1 MIRHIF
7 CAVAMLAFFSFASCK
22 TNKDVANQST
32 EKMEKPDGVVTPLD
46 KLVETI
52 GITDSTEE
60 KFRKIYTKYQ
70 DKRMAVKEE
79 GGKPSQMVKDVL
91 MLRDKQNHD
100 VKKILN
106 DDQYAIYL
114 EAIEDSKGRPAKQP
128 LVQPVK

>member
-1 MIRHIF
+1 MFKNII
-7 CAVAMLAFFSFASCK
+7 CAIAIIGFFGFASCK
-22 TNKDVANQST
+22 SNKEVTDQTKKV
-32 EKMEKPDGVVTPLD
+32 EMPEGVTTTLD

-52 GITDSTEE
+52 GITGSTEE

-70 DKRMAVKEE
+70 DKRMDVKKE

-100 VKKILN
+100 IKKILS
-106 DDQYAIYL
+106 DEEYAVYL
-114 EAIEDSKGRPAKQP
+114 EAINDAQGRPAKQK